1 MVMEARN
8 PTTRRWTRAE
18 YARLIDDGYFQP
30 DERAELIDGEILVM
44 TPQKS
49 RHSTGVRLAQRY
61 LERTFGPAVEVRPQL
76 PFAIEPD
83 SEPEPDIVVVAGSI
97 RDYVTKHPDK
107 ALLIVEVSDSTLPFD
122 RRVKGPLYA
131 RAHVPEYW
139 IVNLVE
145 NLVEVYREPIE
156 TATGWTY
163 RLVQQRRAG
172 ETITPLHAAEA
183 VAVADLLP

>member
-1 MVMEARN
+1 MEARN

-18 YARLIDDGYFQP
+18 YARLIDDGYFRP

-49 RHSTGVRLAQRY
+49 RHATGVQLAHAALQRAF
-61 LERTFGPAVEVRPQL
+61 TGTVVRSQL

-83 SEPEPDIVVVAGSI
+83 SEPEPDIVVASGSI
-97 RDYVTKHPDK
+97 RDYADQHPDK

-122 RRVKGPLYA
+122 RQVKGPLYA
-131 RAHVPEYW
+131 RAAAPEYW

-145 NLVEVYREPIE
+145 NLVEVYRDPIE

-163 RLVQQRRAG
+163 RLVQQVRAG
-172 ETITPLHAAEA
+172 ETITPIHATRPIT
-183 VAVADLLP
+183 VTDLLP